1 MQVFPSILDVLP
13 LHFAIE
19 FALEAN
25 GQKRISFERFLQQR
39 TNIQGG
45 TFVQDCLDYLS
56 QKILAETASTQ
67 QGFNAIKPDVPA
79 PLSSKE
85 LGIFLKVMSNR

>member
-25 GQKRISFERFLQQR
+25 GQKIISFERFLQQR
-39 TNIQGG
+39 VDIQGD

-56 QKILAETASTQ
+56 QKILAETASRQ
-67 QGFNAIKPDVPA
+67 QGFNTTKPDVPA
-79 PLSSKE
+79 PLSNKE